1 MWNGAPDG
9 KKTKRLSKDEI
20 KKQLLE
26 SMIIHKVVESKELNK
41 EAEEIQDPQEAAKV
55 IKQYENIIKMK
66 KKGIISIAYYQG
78 KVFKKLKK
86 RDSQKHCYLYERL
99 SMHSFSFEYVFILVC
114 INF

>member
-1 MWNGAPDG
+1 MADS
-9 KKTKRLSKDEI
+9 KKAKRLSKEEI
-20 KKQLLE
+20 ETQLLE
-26 SMIIHKVVESKELNK
+26 SVIVNEVVESKELNK

-86 RDSQKHCYLYERL
+86 RESLLNL
-99 SMHSFSFEYVFILVC
+99 SV
-114 INF
+114 N